1 MDTKIQEYKDYLNE
15 MKQKKVVSKL
25 KLLQQIRHN
34 INDTRKF
41 QQKMKDIDLQ
51 TNHLVN
57 PVEYQMMEENQNK
70 RALISRQKKSKDDK
84 ANK

>member
-57 PVEYQMMEENQNK
+57 PVEYQMMEEN
-70 RALISRQKKSKDDK
+70 
-84 ANK
+84 